1 MTIAAILAVVLLGIL
16 IVFQLALAAG
26 APLGF
31 AAWGGRNPG
40 VLPTG
45 LRLASAFVG
54 LVLYPT
60 FIAVILA
67 AAGLIGDDWLPVDA
81 RIVMWVFAGFFA
93 LGVVANA
100 ISRSPRERIWSLV
113 SAALA
118 ICCAVIALG

>member
-40 VLPTG
+40 VLPAG

-54 LVLYPT
+54 VVLYPT
-60 FIAVILA
+60 FIALILA
-67 AAGLIGDDWLPVDA
+67 AAGFIGDDWLPFEA
-81 RIVMWVFAGFFA
+81 GIVMWVFAGFFA

-100 ISRSPRERIWSLV
+100 VSRSPRERIWSPV